1 MALAACFAARSQ
13 SLFIPREEIEAAYAQ
28 NDPQNLVHK
37 VFEKCGGR
45 LKTVHLPLKK
55 VARRRNLFPLAVE
68 IDATSWVAISLTQ
81 EMDGIRCFDVL
92 DPEAQIVELK
102 FANLKNNWP
111 LTVLCVERL
120 DQQEEDSETFGWDL
134 IWKLLLG
141 NGKIPLLIAIVS
153 IILNFLAFVPIVYIQ
168 IGLDKVVGYKAEA
181 TLIALTIGATL
192 ALVLNGVLGWARDIL
207 IGSIGDR
214 IEVSLA
220 GPAFERLIRQPSYLH
235 PDELED
241 GVKQIPTLRYLIA
254 ETVLKRFFDLCALIV
269 YLPILGFYS
278 VTLAAIVLGIA
289 ILIGVTSVLLTLK
302 EKKLTEVS
310 NQFERKRV
318 GIIKEV
324 SGNLDLVRSLSY
336 QEALKKSYRQACAE
350 AILAKREQAKVHGL
364 SAHLTQF
371 FQLFMTIVV
380 IFAGIRL
387 VFSGSM
393 SAGAI
398 IAVNLV
404 GGKLI
409 GPIRS
414 AIQTLTDLPKIKNQ
428 FAAIEA
434 IWNGNLEKP
443 SSLFSPKLTGRLIV
457 ENLSV
462 SLVPN
467 SPPQISGLNLDFW
480 PNALHLILG
489 NSGSGKSVLLDTL
502 ATRLTATGGRLSL
515 DGIPYYQLDPQTL
528 RKTIHHLAE
537 QPRFFEGTIEMNLR
551 LAAPTAG
558 KREIARALELSNALQ
573 AVEKLPHGLGTK
585 ITGYATELPRSLRS
599 RLALSRALLS
609 SATVYLMDDFFCTYD
624 VEDLALFQQNLPE
637 IGRNR
642 TLILASPLPLFVEQS
657 SQIIILE
664 EGQIKGQGSHEELS
678 GTSLGYRE
686 ICQGYRALLGGLS

>member
-28 NDPQNLVHK
+28 NNPQNLVEK
-37 VFEKCGGR
+37 IFERCGG
-45 LKTVHLPLKK
+45 KIKAVHLPLNKI
-55 VARRRNLFPLAVE
+55 ARRRNLFPLAVE
-68 IDATSWVAISLTQ
+68 IDGTAWVAIGLTQ
-81 EMDGIRCFDVL
+81 DLVGIRGFDVL
-92 DPEAQIVELK
+92 DPEAKIVEIK
-102 FANLKNNWP
+102 FSSIKHSWP
-111 LTVLCVERL
+111 QTVLCVERL
-120 DQQEEDSETFGWDL
+120 DQFNDESEYFGWDL

-141 NGKIPLLIAIVS
+141 NGKIPLLIALVS
-153 IILNFLAFVPIVYIQ
+153 IVLNFLAFIPIVYIQ

-181 TLIALTIGATL
+181 TLIALTLGATL
-192 ALVLNGVLGWARDIL
+192 ALILNGVLGWARDIL

-220 GPAFERLIRQPSYLH
+220 GPAFERLVRQPSYLH
-235 PDELED
+235 PSDLED
-241 GVKQIPTLRYLIA
+241 GVKQIPTLRYLVA
-254 ETVLKRFFDLCALIV
+254 ETILKRFFDLCALIV
-269 YLPILGFYS
+269 YLPILCFYS
-278 VTLAAIVLGIA
+278 VILAAIVLGIA
-289 ILIGVTSVLLTLK
+289 VLIGVTSVVLTLK
-302 EKKLTEVS
+302 EKKLSETSNQLERKRIGVVREVS
-310 NQFERKRV
+310 N
-318 GIIKEV
+318 
-324 SGNLDLVRSLSY
+324 NLDLVRSLNY

-350 AILAKREQAKVHGL
+350 AILAKREQAKIHGL

-409 GPIRS
+409 GPIRA
-414 AIQTLTDLPKIKNQ
+414 AIQTLTDLPKLKSQ
-428 FAAIEA
+428 FASIEA

-443 SSLFSPKLTGRLIV
+443 SSLFSPKLTGRLIT

-462 SLVPN
+462 SLVQN
-467 SPPQISGLNLDFW
+467 SPPQIRDLNLDFW

-489 NSGSGKSVLLDTL
+489 NSGTGKSVLLDTL
-502 ATRLTATGGRLSL
+502 ATRLTATEGRISL

-528 RKTIHHLAE
+528 RKTIHHLSE
-537 QPRFFEGTIEMNLR
+537 QPRFFDGSIEMNLR

-558 KREIARALELSNALQ
+558 KREIYRALELANAWK
-573 AVEKLPHGLGTK
+573 AIEKLPQGLGTF
-585 ITGYATELPRSLRS
+585 ITGLAPELPRSLRS
-599 RLALSRALLS
+599 RIALSRALLS
-609 SATVYLMDDFFCTYD
+609 SATVYLMDDFFSPYD
-624 VEDLALFQQNLPE
+624 VEDLAIFQQNLPE

-642 TLILASPLPLFVEQS
+642 TLILASPLPLFVEQA

-664 EGQIKGQGSHEELS
+664 DGQIKGHGSHEELS

-686 ICQGYRALLGGLS
+686 ICQGYRALLGGMA